1 MFYFYINIHLNKKI
15 EIYFTSKLNIISSN
29 ILSLRIINT
38 MSCIIC
44 CEDFK
49 AKSPSIC
56 CMYCEFEACR
66 ICCEKYILSE
76 EIPKCM
82 RPECGKEWSRKFLR
96 EKFTNIFLTNKFK
109 EHIEGILFD
118 REKALLPAT
127 QPLVEEK
134 IRKKN
139 IKKQMSDIDILINDL
154 VRQKKILENEYY
166 VRPLKKQNEEKSHGF
181 VRQCPADGCRG
192 FLSTQW
198 KCGLCEKW
206 TCPECHE
213 FKGDNRD
220 SPHTCDPNSV
230 ETAKMLKKDSKP
242 CPKCQCLI
250 FKVSG
255 CDQMWCTQCRTAFNW
270 SNGNIVH
277 NNIHNPHY
285 HEWMRMNNT
294 RAAQPIAQA
303 VGGHCGLN
311 MLNHNVSNTIMDAA
325 VKLGLYE
332 KTPNAPRKYYSRPN
346 FDPRIDL
353 ICDII
358 RCNMHNVDVEM
369 PHFQTD
375 YFEKNVDLRIK
386 YLENLITEE
395 EFKILIQRNDKKSRK
410 NTEISQIIQLSNTTI
425 TDIVFRI
432 IDHLQKCIKNGIS
445 LNLETFIAEFGEI
458 QKYCNNILRD
468 IAFTYNSSQYNFDN
482 NFEFKN
488 IGKFEKEIKV
498 KEIKKDESVDE
509 KIVLKAKKKVIV
521 IDDDEA

>member
-1 MFYFYINIHLNKKI
+1 
-15 EIYFTSKLNIISSN
+15 
-29 ILSLRIINT
+29 

-44 CEDFK
+44 CENFK
-49 AKSPSIC
+49 SSRPNIC

-96 EKFTNIFLTNKFK
+96 EKFTNSFLTSKFK
-109 EHIEGILFD
+109 EHIEGVLFD

-134 IRKKN
+134 IRKQN
-139 IKKQMSDIDILINDL
+139 IKKQMNDIDALIHDL
-154 VRQKKILENEYY
+154 VNQKRALDREYY
-166 VRPLKKQNEEKSHGF
+166 NRPGLNKEKETKSHGF

-206 TCPECHE
+206 TCPDCHE
-213 FKGDNRD
+213 LKGLNRD
-220 SPHTCDPNSV
+220 APHTCDPNSV

-242 CPKCQCLI
+242 CPNCQSLI
-250 FKVSG
+250 FKISG
-255 CDQMWCTQCRTAFNW
+255 CEQMWCTQCRTAFNW

-285 HEWMRMNNT
+285 HEWNRINNA
-294 RAAQPIAQA
+294 RAPQPIAQA
-303 VGGHCGLN
+303 AGGGGPCGLN
-311 MLNHNVSNTIMDAA
+311 MLNHNVTNTIRDAA

-332 KTPNAPRKYYSRPN
+332 KIPNAPMKYYSQTN

-353 ICDII
+353 ICGII
-358 RCNMHNVDVEM
+358 RHNMHNVDVELR
-369 PHFQTD
+369 HFQTD

-395 EFKILIQRNDKKSRK
+395 ELKILIQRNDKKNRK
-410 NTEISQIIQLSNTTI
+410 NTEILQIIQLSNTAI
-425 TDIVFRI
+425 NDIVLRI
-432 IDHLQKCIKNGIS
+432 VDHLQKCIKNGIS
-445 LNLETFIAEFGEI
+445 LNLEMFITEFEEI
-458 QKYCNNILRD
+458 QKYCNDILRE
-468 IAFTYNSSQYNFDN
+468 IAFTYNSSQYKFDKY
-482 NFEFKN
+482 FEFKN
-488 IGKFEKEIKV
+488 IGKFEKEKKV
-498 KEIKKDESVDE
+498 KAEAEDVDE
-509 KIVLKAKKKVIV
+509 NIVLKATTKQKKKVIV
-521 IDDDEA
+521 IEDDDEA